1 MTKNRVY
8 ELMLKCDKN
17 LDNIF
22 ENYEACIS
30 SYREEQIN
38 EILRY
43 VETTPTAA
51 LDYDFLVLYKRLIDK
66 NDIIS
71 KYKLIRY
78 IFDNK
83 KYISCACLTSVAI
96 LIAGMLSIIFE

>member
-51 LDYDFLVLYKRLIDK
+51 LDYDFLVLYKYIRMILFLSTNLSDIFLITK
-66 NDIIS
+66 NI
-71 KYKLIRY
+71 YHAL
-78 IFDNK
+78 
-83 KYISCACLTSVAI
+83 V
-96 LIAGMLSIIFE
+96 

>member
-51 LDYDFLVLYKRLIDK
+51 LDYDFLVLYKY
-66 NDIIS
+66 IIS
-71 KYKLIRY
+71 KYKFIRY

-83 KYISCACLTSVAI
+83 KYISCVCLISVAI